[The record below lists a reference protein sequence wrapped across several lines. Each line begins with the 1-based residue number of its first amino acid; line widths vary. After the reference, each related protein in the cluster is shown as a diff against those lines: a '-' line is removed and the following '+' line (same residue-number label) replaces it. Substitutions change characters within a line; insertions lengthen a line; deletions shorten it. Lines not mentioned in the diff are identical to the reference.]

1 MNNSEK
7 VYRLDLFYEQGNL
20 NRSYDFPQRLR
31 CLYDKI
37 QGKVFMTSLFFY
49 EYLLLNPNCL
59 ENEEFFAIEKKS
71 NNRYDVENIGLSGM
85 WVVSERFKKFIQNE
99 GIQMKFFPT
108 KIEGERRHLMM
119 WRDLPVIT
127 GYETDTDKAKYLSN
141 GKSIQMYHAVFRSDL
156 LKYLENQMFSVPSY
170 TFMFI
175 TERLK
180 EKLQFM
186 KFQFTYHEYPV
197 THIQYDEQKIQK
209 DLQFATKME
218 RELWLVDNYRDRLQ
232 SVDDYLEKVLIE
244 EGDEAVLNKFRT
256 EMKGI
261 WKRDFE
267 RYENGEMKP
276 LDRIK
281 YW

>member
-7 VYRLDLFYEQGNL
+7 VYRLDLFYENGYL
-20 NRSYDFPQRLR
+20 NRSYDVPKHLR
-31 CLYDKI
+31 YLYNKI
-37 QGKVFMTSLFFY
+37 QGKVFMISLFFY
-49 EYLLLNPNCL
+49 KYLLLNPNCL
-59 ENEEFFAIEKKS
+59 ENEEFSAIEKKS

-99 GIQMKFFPT
+99 GIQMEFFPI
-108 KIEGERRHLMM
+108 KVEGEIRCLMM
-119 WRDLPVIT
+119 WRDLPVIS

-156 LKYLENQMFSVPSY
+156 LKYLGYQMFSVPSY
-170 TFMFI
+170 TFIFI
-175 TERLK
+175 TEGLK
-180 EKLQFM
+180 ERLQSM
-186 KFQFTYHEYPV
+186 EFQFTYHEYSV
-197 THIQYDEQKIQK
+197 TQMKYNEQNINQ
-209 DLQFATKME
+209 DLQFAAQKE
-218 RELWLVDNYRDRLQ
+218 RELWLVDTYKERLQ
-232 SVDDYLEKVLIE
+232 AVDDYLEQVLIE
-244 EGDEAVLNKFRT
+244 EGDKEILNKFRI

-261 WKRDFE
+261 WKKDFE